1 MNKVRIIGIAAII
14 SGVFIG
20 YFFNRTDFLIIS
32 GVLIGL
38 GYRYDEAMIGQAGFQ
53 ILQGLFVGYSYDFAT
68 NDFAE
73 YHNGSHE
80 IVLKFKFNKNNFQ
93 QPNKA
98 LNSF

>member
-38 GYRYDEAMIGQAGFQ
+38 GFGWLIKG
-53 ILQGLFVGYSYDFAT
+53 
-68 NDFAE
+68 
-73 YHNGSHE
+73 
-80 IVLKFKFNKNNFQ
+80 KFIIDKKIRRSKLRSN
-93 QPNKA
+93 
-98 LNSF
+98 